1 MEMARCLLFEKDLP
15 KKFWAEAVNTVV
27 FLLNR
32 LPTRALQNKTPYEAW
47 HGYKPSIKN
56 LKIFG
61 CLCFTYVP
69 LVRRDK
75 LDKKAETDIFV
86 GYNNVTKG
94 YRVFQPQTKKVIV
107 SRDIKF
113 IETEKWNFK
122 DASAG
127 MEIVQDVDD
136 IDEAPIRG
144 TKLFTNIYQSCNV
157 AVLEPAEFEEA
168 KNDPKLIDAMNE
180 ELRMIEKNQTWELV
194 DMPEHKKPIGVKWV
208 YRTKLNADGTI
219 NKHKARLVVKGYAQI
234 FGVDFSETFA
244 PVARLDTIRMLLAVA
259 AQKGWKI
266 FHLDVKSAF
275 LMAIYMRRFLLNSQK
290 DLL

>member
-1 MEMARCLLFEKDLP
+1 M
-15 KKFWAEAVNTVV
+15 
-27 FLLNR
+27 
-32 LPTRALQNKTPYEAW
+32 
-47 HGYKPSIKN
+47 
-56 LKIFG
+56 
-61 CLCFTYVP
+61 
-69 LVRRDK
+69 
-75 LDKKAETDIFV
+75 
-86 GYNNVTKG
+86 
-94 YRVFQPQTKKVIV
+94 IV

-136 IDEAPIRG
+136 IDDAPVRG
-144 TKLFTNIYQSCNV
+144 TKLLTDIYQSCNV
-157 AVLEPAEFEEA
+157 AVLEPAKFEEA
-168 KNDPKLIDAMNE
+168 KNDPKWIDAMNE

-208 YRTKLNADGTI
+208 YRTKLNVDGTI
-219 NKHKARLVVKGYAQI
+219 NKHKARLVVKGYAHI

-266 FHLDVKSAF
+266 FQLDVKSAF
-275 LMAIYMRRFLLNSQK
+275 LNGYLQEEILVEQPKGFVVRGEEGKVYLLKKALYGLKQAPRA
-290 DLL
+290 